1 MENLLSSGMEKLH
14 TKCTLGKSTGYT
26 MHKMENYGEYMDGK
40 IILDI
45 RKTFGIYRHR
55 NNCGGI
61 VYGKIVGCLRKNI
74 CIVVVNASA
83 TEKGVVKLR

>member
-1 MENLLSSGMEKLH
+1 MEKLFLTH
-14 TKCTLGKSTGYT
+14 
-26 MHKMENYGEYMDGK
+26 GK
-40 IILDI
+40 ILS
-45 RKTFGIYRHR
+45 IYSHR

-74 CIVVVNASA
+74 CIVVVNESA

>member
-61 VYGKIVGCLRKNI
+61 VYGNIVCFQRKNI